1 MDCIIKNQFGYQK
14 GKSTTDCI
22 FLLQAIIAK
31 VIHSGHK
38 LYSAFI
44 DYEKCYD
51 KINLPFLWQKL
62 TSQNISTKI
71 INAIKAMYSTV
82 RSVVKNNNELSDILY
97 SHQGVKQ
104 GDCGSSLLFMMFVN
118 DILNNINS
126 NIDNVF
132 SINEIKLFL
141 ILYADDQVLFAT
153 SPAALQSMLKDIEI
167 YCNTWKLK
175 INTLKTKIMIFER
188 STRYTNID
196 FFLNN
201 EKLEIVNSFKYLGV
215 NFFKNGNWN
224 RTQKNISEHASKA
237 MHKLFSV
244 FNQYEFKLKEK
255 LKLFD
260 VLISPILNYSAE
272 VWGNHMAK
280 DIELIHSKFLRK
292 LLCVK
297 TSTNLVGLYGEL
309 GRIPMHEHRK
319 IIMFRY
325 WIKILNLNENSIIKQ
340 VYLLL
345 KNDADNGINYN
356 KNNWASQIKEMLEQL
371 GLTNLWI
378 NQERITISLES
389 IKIRI
394 LDQFKQNWLSNINQS
409 GRLSTYCMFK
419 TKFEFE
425 PYLHIIKQNKYRIA
439 LSKFR
444 LSSHNLE
451 IEQGR
456 YYNIERAERKCKICC
471 TNLIENEYHFMLTCP
486 LYSHLRRKYF
496 KSYYCR
502 WPTLTKFKSLMSTT
516 NKCELLQ
523 IAKYIYDASRLREE
537 LVSM

>member
-1 MDCIIKNQFGYQK
+1 
-14 GKSTTDCI
+14 
-22 FLLQAIIAK
+22 
-31 VIHSGHK
+31 
-38 LYSAFI
+38 
-44 DYEKCYD
+44 
-51 KINLPFLWQKL
+51 
-62 TSQNISTKI
+62 
-71 INAIKAMYSTV
+71 
-82 RSVVKNNNELSDILY
+82 
-97 SHQGVKQ
+97 
-104 GDCGSSLLFMMFVN
+104 
-118 DILNNINS
+118 
-126 NIDNVF
+126 
-132 SINEIKLFL
+132 
-141 ILYADDQVLFAT
+141 
-153 SPAALQSMLKDIEI
+153 
-167 YCNTWKLK
+167 
-175 INTLKTKIMIFER
+175 
-188 STRYTNID
+188 
-196 FFLNN
+196 
-201 EKLEIVNSFKYLGV
+201 
-215 NFFKNGNWN
+215 
-224 RTQKNISEHASKA
+224 
-237 MHKLFSV
+237 
-244 FNQYEFKLKEK
+244 
-255 LKLFD
+255 
-260 VLISPILNYSAE
+260 
-272 VWGNHMAK
+272 
-280 DIELIHSKFLRK
+280 
-292 LLCVK
+292 
-297 TSTNLVGLYGEL
+297 
-309 GRIPMHEHRK
+309 
-319 IIMFRY
+319 
-325 WIKILNLNENSIIKQ
+325 
-340 VYLLL
+340 
-345 KNDADNGINYN
+345 
-356 KNNWASQIKEMLEQL
+356 MLEQL